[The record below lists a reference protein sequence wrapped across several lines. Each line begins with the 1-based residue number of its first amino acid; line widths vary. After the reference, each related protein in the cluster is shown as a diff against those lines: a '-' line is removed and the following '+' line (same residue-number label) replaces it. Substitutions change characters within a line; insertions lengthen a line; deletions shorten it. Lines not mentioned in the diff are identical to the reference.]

1 MDNVNDKI
9 IHYEAARTLDG
20 LFRLR
25 AEKTPDKIAYRY
37 YDKAVKEWKSLTW
50 QQVAEQVSLWQQAL
64 LKEDLKPGDR
74 VAIMMHN
81 DPVWCFIDIA
91 ALGLKLITVPIFYND
106 RPENITHILSESSPK
121 LLVIDSCR
129 LWKQLASCRHEFP
142 SLRKIILT
150 QDMTDNDLPE
160 LTAADQWLQN
170 EPRPLVISD
179 AAPETLATI
188 VYTSGTTGKPKG
200 VMLSHLNILWNA
212 WASLRRIK
220 TLDDDVF
227 LSFLPLSHMLERT
240 GGYYL
245 PMMAGLEVAYARSI
259 QTLMEDV
266 RIIRPTIMISV
277 PSIYERIYS
286 GISANLGKRSA
297 LTRWLIKLGMDA
309 GWRRFNNR
317 QGKFRLNPFFFL
329 SALVSS
335 AVGRPVCEMMGGR
348 FRTAICGGAALSP
361 KIGKFFLS
369 LDLVLLQG
377 YGLTESSPVACIN
390 IEDTNDPS
398 SVGPPLSG
406 VEVMIGP
413 DQELLIKSPGVM
425 LGYWNNHSATSEIID
440 QDGWLHSG
448 DKAEIRNDN
457 LVYITG
463 RIKDILVM
471 SNAEN
476 VSPADMETMINLDPM
491 INQSMI
497 IGDGMSFLSA
507 IVVVDES
514 QWLDYATKA
523 GLDPDEDDTVNSE
536 HIKRDVIKRINSH
549 LKSFPKHTK
558 VRRVIIERVP
568 WGVEDGL
575 ITHTMKVRRNK
586 LLTKYQKD
594 IDAIYNT

>member
-1 MDNVNDKI
+1 MDNATDRI

-25 AEKTPDKIAYRY
+25 AEKTPDRIAYRY
-37 YDKAVKEWKSLTW
+37 YDKAANEWQSLTW
-50 QQVAEQVSLWQQAL
+50 QQVAEQISRWQQAL

-74 VAIMMHN
+74 IAIMMRN

-91 ALGLKLITVPIFYND
+91 ALGLRLVTVPIFYND
-106 RPENITHILSESSPK
+106 RPENVTHILAESSSK
-121 LLVIDSCR
+121 LLVIDNCR
-129 LWKQLASCRHEFP
+129 LWKQLAPRRYKFP
-142 SLRKIILT
+142 ALKNILLT
-150 QDMTDNDLPE
+150 QDTADNDLPE
-160 LTAADQWLQN
+160 LVSASQWLQN

-179 AAPETLATI
+179 VPPETLATI

-266 RIIRPTIMISV
+266 RTIKPTIMISV
-277 PSIYERIYS
+277 PSIYEQIYS
-286 GISANLGKRSA
+286 GVSAKLGKRSA

-317 QGKFRLNPFFFL
+317 QGRFRFNPFFFL
-329 SALVSS
+329 SAFASRS
-335 AVGRPVCEMMGGR
+335 VGRPVCEIMGGR
-348 FRTAICGGAALSP
+348 FRAAICGGAALSP

-369 LDLVLLQG
+369 LDLILLQG
-377 YGLTESSPVACIN
+377 YGLTETSPVACIN
-390 IEDTNDPS
+390 VEDTNDPS
-398 SVGPPLSG
+398 SVGPPLPG

-448 DKAEIRNDN
+448 DKAEIRNDG

-463 RIKDILVM
+463 RIKEILVM
-471 SNAEN
+471 SNGEN

-514 QWLDYATKA
+514 RWRDYAVKA
-523 GLDPDEDDTVNSE
+523 GLDPNEDDTVSNE
-536 HIKRDVIKRINSH
+536 HIKRDIIKCINSH

-558 VRRVIIERVP
+558 VRRVIIEREP
-568 WGVEDGL
+568 WAAEDGL
-575 ITHTMKVRRNK
+575 ITHTMKVRRTK
-586 LLTKYQKD
+586 LLAKYQKD
-594 IDAIYNT
+594 IDAIYTP